1 MFMVTSLPRLRRHGL
16 LLLSLAV
23 LTLPANAQQAD
34 GLQAA
39 LQAALSQHPAVS
51 GKRAQIEAREYSAD
65 AARSQRYPSVTAQV
79 QQYSESSRDTATGE
93 DLSTPVTLR
102 ARQPLWAFGRI
113 DNSIAFADA
122 DTEVERVD
130 LLRVRRQL
138 LEQTAVAY
146 SNVLGSRQ
154 RLEVVQASLAAHQSL
169 FEQISRREQG
179 QLAST
184 ADVRLAATRLAQ
196 ARARVERYEGELAIA
211 RSDLLALTQTP
222 VPARQPVTPDLL
234 LVSEGEAL
242 HQAALQGSAE
252 VRYKKQE
259 IERARASVEQVR
271 TASMPTLYLQA
282 EQDYDQPSYRDDTR
296 VSLVLEGTLEG
307 MGFATRGR
315 TDAAVAQQSAAEDDL
330 AYAVSELERSVRR
343 LQRSRELQAGL
354 VRVQTESLAELGAV
368 LGSYQR
374 QYVAGTKSWLDVLNI
389 QREFS
394 EQQLQ
399 LVQAKSDWEI
409 YSLQLAALTGGLDPL
424 VTLNGEELQPHG

>member
-1 MFMVTSLPRLRRHGL
+1 MVTTLPRLGRQGL
-16 LLLSLAV
+16 LALSLAA
-23 LTLPANAQQAD
+23 LALPVSAQQAD

-39 LQAALSQHPAVS
+39 LQAALSLHPAVS
-51 GKRAQIEAREYSAD
+51 GKQAQIEAREYSAD
-65 AARSQRYPSVTAQV
+65 AARSQRYPSLTAQV
-79 QQYSESSRDTATGE
+79 QQYSESSRDATTGE

-122 DTEVERVD
+122 DTDVERVD

-146 SNVLGSRQ
+146 ASVLGSRQ
-154 RLEVVQASLAAHQSL
+154 RLQVVEASLAAHQSL

-179 QLAST
+179 QLASA

-196 ARARVERYEGELAIA
+196 AKARVERYAGELEIA
-211 RSDLLALTQTP
+211 RSDLLALTQAP
-222 VPARQPVTPDLL
+222 LPALQPVASDLL
-234 LVSEGEAL
+234 QVSEGEAL
-242 HQAALQGSAE
+242 HQAALNGSAE
-252 VRYKKQE
+252 VRFKKQE
-259 IERARASVEQVR
+259 IARARASVDQVR

-282 EQDYDQPSYRDDTR
+282 EQDYDQPSYRDETR

-315 TDAAVAQQSAAEDDL
+315 TDAAVAQQSAAEEDL

-343 LQRSRELQAGL
+343 LQRSRELQTGL
-354 VRVQTESLAELGAV
+354 IRVQSESLAELGAV

-399 LVQAKSDWEI
+399 LVQSKSDWEI

-424 VTLNGEELQPHG
+424 VTLNGEEFQPHG

>member
-1 MFMVTSLPRLRRHGL
+1 MVTSLPRLGRQPL
-16 LLLSLAV
+16 LALCLAV
-23 LTLPANAQQAD
+23 LALPASAQQTD

-65 AARSQRYPSVTAQV
+65 AARSQRYPSLTAQV
-79 QQYSESSRDTATGE
+79 QQYSQSNRDTATGE

-113 DNSIAFADA
+113 DDSIAFADA

-146 SNVLGSRQ
+146 ANVLGSRQ
-154 RLEVVQASLAAHQSL
+154 RLQVVEASLAAHQSL

-196 ARARVERYEGELAIA
+196 ARARVERYAGELAIA

-222 VPARQPVTPDLL
+222 MPAQTPVTADVLQI
-234 LVSEGEAL
+234 SEGEAL
-242 HQAALQGSAE
+242 RQAALDGSAE
-252 VRYKKQE
+252 VRYKQQE
-259 IERARASVEQVR
+259 IARARASVAQAK
-271 TASMPTLYLQA
+271 TASMPTIYLQA

-315 TDAAVAQQSAAEDDL
+315 TGAAVAQQSAAEEDL

-343 LQRSRELQAGL
+343 LQRNRELQTGL
-354 VRVQTESLAELGAV
+354 IRVQSESLAELEAV
-368 LGSYQR
+368 LGSYRR
-374 QYVAGTKSWLDVLNI
+374 QYAAGTKSWLDVLNI

-424 VTLNGEELQPHG
+424 VALDNEEFPPHG

>member
-1 MFMVTSLPRLRRHGL
+1 MVTSLPRLGRR
-16 LLLSLAV
+16 SLVAV
-23 LTLPANAQQAD
+23 CLAALALPASAQQAD

-39 LQAALSQHPAVS
+39 LQAALSLHPAVS
-51 GKRAQIEAREYSAD
+51 GKQAQIKAREYSAD
-65 AARSQRYPSVTAQV
+65 AARSQRYPSLTAQA
-79 QQYSESSRDTATGE
+79 QQYSASNRDVTTGE

-122 DTEVERVD
+122 DTDVERVD
-130 LLRVRRQL
+130 LLRVQRQL

-146 SNVLGSRQ
+146 ASVLGSRQ
-154 RLEVVQASLAAHQSL
+154 RLQVVEASLAAHQSL

-196 ARARVERYEGELAIA
+196 AKARVERYAGELEIA
-211 RSDLLALTQTP
+211 ESDLLALTQVPLPAKLP
-222 VPARQPVTPDLL
+222 VASGLL
-234 LVSEGEAL
+234 QVSEGDAL
-242 HQAALQGSAE
+242 RQAALQGSAE

-259 IERARASVEQVR
+259 IERAKAGVDQAK
-271 TASMPTLYLQA
+271 TASMPTIYLQA
-282 EQDYDQPSYRDDTR
+282 EQDYDQPTYRDDTR

-315 TDAAVAQQSAAEDDL
+315 TGAAVAQQSAAEDDL
-330 AYAVSELERSVRR
+330 SYAVNELERSVRR
-343 LQRSRELQAGL
+343 LQRSRQLQDELI
-354 VRVQTESLAELGAV
+354 RVQGESLTELEAV

-374 QYVAGTKSWLDVLNI
+374 QYAAGSKSWLDVLNI

-394 EQQLQ
+394 EQHLQ
-399 LVQAKSDWEI
+399 LVQAQSDWVI
-409 YSLQLAALTGGLDPL
+409 YSLQLAALTGGLDAS
-424 VTLNGEELQPHG
+424 VALNTEEL